1 MIRFCYHNVSH
12 IIIKKLAFSF
22 KMNTTIN
29 EYTGMNNNN
38 YNKALMELRAIFK
51 EEYICFALIL
61 AINSAFIIF
70 CAVALFISFAFVSKC
85 FYILWN
91 SLTPGQK
98 LLEFTS
104 IIASL
109 ATLTILFKAGNE
121 FEKNIDKAFAKLKK
135 EITDK
140 NDIILEKDEKIAK
153 LEDIINEI
161 NSKWEV
167 SDK

>member
-1 MIRFCYHNVSH
+1 
-12 IIIKKLAFSF
+12 
-22 KMNTTIN
+22 MNTTIN

-70 CAVALFISFAFVSKC
+70 CAFALFISFIFVSNC

-109 ATLTILFKAGNE
+109 ATLIILFKAGNE
-121 FEKNIDKAFAKLKK
+121 FEKKLDESFARLKK
-135 EITDK
+135 EIANK
-140 NDIILEKDEKIAK
+140 NNIISEKDEKIAK
-153 LEDIINEI
+153 IEDIINEI
-161 NSKWEV
+161 NKKRE
-167 SDK
+167 DGLDE

>member
-1 MIRFCYHNVSH
+1 
-12 IIIKKLAFSF
+12 
-22 KMNTTIN
+22 MNTIIN
-29 EYTGMNNNN
+29 EYIDMTNNY
-38 YNKALMELRAIFK
+38 YNKALVELRAIFK

-70 CAVALFISFAFVSKC
+70 CAFALFISFIFVSNC

-109 ATLTILFKAGNE
+109 ATLIILFKAGNE
-121 FEKNIDKAFAKLKK
+121 FEKKLDESFARLKK
-135 EITDK
+135 EIANK
-140 NDIILEKDEKIAK
+140 NNIISEKDEKIAK
-153 LEDIINEI
+153 LEDIINEL
-161 NSKWEV
+161 NKKRE
-167 SDK
+167 DGLDE

>member
-1 MIRFCYHNVSH
+1 
-12 IIIKKLAFSF
+12 
-22 KMNTTIN
+22 MNTIIN
-29 EYTGMNNNN
+29 EYIDMTNNY
-38 YNKALMELRAIFK
+38 YNKALVELRAIFK

-121 FEKNIDKAFAKLKK
+121 FEKKLDESFARLKK
-135 EITDK
+135 EIANK
-140 NDIILEKDEKIAK
+140 NNIISEKDEKIAK
-153 LEDIINEI
+153 LEDIINEL
-161 NSKWEV
+161 NKKREDSLDE
-167 SDK
+167 

>member
-1 MIRFCYHNVSH
+1 MNEH
-12 IIIKKLAFSF
+12 ID
-22 KMNTTIN
+22 MT
-29 EYTGMNNNN
+29 NNY
-38 YNKALMELRAIFK
+38 YNKALVELRAIFK

-70 CAVALFISFAFVSKC
+70 CAIALFISFAFVSKC

-161 NSKWEV
+161 NSKWDV

>member
-1 MIRFCYHNVSH
+1 
-12 IIIKKLAFSF
+12 
-22 KMNTTIN
+22 MNSTIN
-29 EYTGMNNNN
+29 EYTGMTNNN

-70 CAVALFISFAFVSKC
+70 CAFALFISFIFVSNC

>member
-1 MIRFCYHNVSH
+1 
-12 IIIKKLAFSF
+12 
-22 KMNTTIN
+22 MNSTIN
-29 EYTGMNNNN
+29 EYTGMTNNN

-51 EEYICFALIL
+51 EEYLVVALIL

-70 CAVALFISFAFVSKC
+70 CAFALLISFAFVSNC

-121 FEKNIDKAFAKLKK
+121 FEKKLDESFARLKK
-135 EITDK
+135 EIADK
-140 NDIILEKDEKIAK
+140 NDIISEKDEKIAK
-153 LEDIINEI
+153 LEDIINEL
-161 NSKWEV
+161 NKKWEEPPYGL
-167 SDK
+167 DE

>member
-12 IIIKKLAFSF
+12 IIIKKPAFSF
-22 KMNTTIN
+22 KMNTIIN
-29 EYTGMNNNN
+29 EYIDMTNNY
-38 YNKALMELRAIFK
+38 YNKALVELRAIFK

-161 NSKWEV
+161 NSKWDV

>member
-1 MIRFCYHNVSH
+1 MIRFCYHNISH
-12 IIIKKLAFSF
+12 NIIKKPAFSF
-22 KMNTTIN
+22 KMNTIIN
-29 EYTGMNNNN
+29 EYIDMTNNY
-38 YNKALMELRAIFK
+38 YNKALVELRAIFK

-109 ATLTILFKAGNE
+109 ATLTILFRHAWIKGVFPFPLILLILTLSLSNNFKA
-121 FEKNIDKAFAKLKK
+121 
-135 EITDK
+135 
-140 NDIILEKDEKIAK
+140 ILFIS
-153 LEDIINEI
+153 N
-161 NSKWEV
+161 
-167 SDK
+167 

>member
-1 MIRFCYHNVSH
+1 
-12 IIIKKLAFSF
+12 
-22 KMNTTIN
+22 MNTIIN
-29 EYTGMNNNN
+29 EYIGMTNN
-38 YNKALMELRAIFK
+38 YYNKSLVELRAIFK
-51 EEYICFALIL
+51 EEYLVFGLIL

-70 CAVALFISFAFVSKC
+70 CAVALFISFAFVNKC

-121 FEKNIDKAFAKLKK
+121 FEKNINGAFEKLKK
-135 EITDK
+135 EITCK

-153 LEDIINEI
+153 LEDIINELNKKCDI
-161 NSKWEV
+161 
-167 SDK
+167 SDE

>member
-1 MIRFCYHNVSH
+1 
-12 IIIKKLAFSF
+12 
-22 KMNTTIN
+22 MNTIIN
-29 EYTGMNNNN
+29 EYIDMTNNY
-38 YNKALMELRAIFK
+38 YNKALVELRAIFK

-70 CAVALFISFAFVSKC
+70 CAFALFISFIFVSNC

-121 FEKNIDKAFAKLKK
+121 FEKKLDESFARLKK
-135 EITDK
+135 EIANK
-140 NDIILEKDEKIAK
+140 NNIISEKDEKIAK
-153 LEDIINEI
+153 LEDIINEL
-161 NSKWEV
+161 NKKRE
-167 SDK
+167 DGLDE